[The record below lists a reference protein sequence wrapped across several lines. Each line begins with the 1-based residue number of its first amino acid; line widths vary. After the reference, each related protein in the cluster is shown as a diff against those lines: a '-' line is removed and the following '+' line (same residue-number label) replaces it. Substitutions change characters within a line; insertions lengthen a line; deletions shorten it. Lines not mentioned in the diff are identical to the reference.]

1 MAGDQF
7 PAFDLNVRLEEDDD
21 GNLPFDLNV
30 PTLEDPN
37 NNGNVSFVTHFAISF
52 LWYLNVPN

>member
-1 MAGDQF
+1 
-7 PAFDLNVRLEEDDD
+7 
-21 GNLPFDLNV
+21 V